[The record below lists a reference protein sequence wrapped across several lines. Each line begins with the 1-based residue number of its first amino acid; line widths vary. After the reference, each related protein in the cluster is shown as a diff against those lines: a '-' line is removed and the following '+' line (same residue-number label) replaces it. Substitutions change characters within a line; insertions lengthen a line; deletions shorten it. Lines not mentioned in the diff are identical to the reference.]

1 MGKFLMAIQND
12 DAQRV
17 LASLPLQMLVYFN
30 MWFVALYF
38 VASLLLFI
46 YKGFTFPY
54 PESALAWEVTMLFL
68 YAFVEAAR
76 LFLGKHPLARPRCHV
91 PRTIGWSDR
100 AAPAHAIA
108 ARRPARCSRLQLPVN
123 S

>member
-1 MGKFLMAIQND
+1 MAIQND

-76 LFLGKHPLARPRCHV
+76 LFLGKHPSL
-91 PRTIGWSDR
+91 DR
-100 AAPAHAIA
+100 ATTCRPPSAGAIA
-108 ARRPARCSRLQLPVN
+108 PPLRMRLLPAAPLAAHCYSCQ
-123 S
+123 